1 MAQPGSAFVWGT
13 RGRGFESRH
22 SDHSRSLI
30 GLNLGAIAIKS
41 FIAAAIIDLWYF
53 GIKQA
58 YACIFAGLM
67 LAAILATKW
76 LWADD
81 FILARYD
88 FLAIWAIA
96 IQVVMVAFKLE
107 HPNEIKVILIFHL
120 VGTVM
125 EIFKTHVGSWSYPE
139 ENFLRIGGVPLFT
152 GFMYG
157 AVGSYI
163 ARVWRIFEFRY
174 TGYPPVWQTALLSVL
189 IYLNFF
195 THHFTWDIRWGL
207 FALTVLLFSRTWI
220 YYKPHKIYRSMPLL
234 LGFVLVSFFIWIA
247 ENLGTFAAAWTYPEQ
262 GDGWSG
268 VSLAK
273 MGSWFLLMIISF
285 VLVTLV
291 NPIETMRQDK
301 SQPT

>member
-1 MAQPGSAFVWGT
+1 
-13 RGRGFESRH
+13 
-22 SDHSRSLI
+22 
-30 GLNLGAIAIKS
+30 
-41 FIAAAIIDLWYF
+41 
-53 GIKQA
+53 
-58 YACIFAGLM
+58 M

-76 LWADD
+76 LWPDD

-88 FLAIWAIA
+88 FLVIWAIV
-96 IQVVMVAFKLE
+96 IQIVMVTFKLE

-120 VGTVM
+120 VGTAM

-174 TGYPPVWQTALLSVL
+174 TGYPNIWQTALLSLL

-207 FALTVLLFSRTWI
+207 FALTILLFSRTWI
-220 YYKPHKIYRSMPLL
+220 YFKPHKTYRTMPLL

-262 GDGWSG
+262 RDGWNV

-291 NPIETMRQDK
+291 NTIEPMRK
-301 SQPT
+301 NTSTRK

>member
-1 MAQPGSAFVWGT
+1 
-13 RGRGFESRH
+13 
-22 SDHSRSLI
+22 
-30 GLNLGAIAIKS
+30 
-41 FIAAAIIDLWYF
+41 
-53 GIKQA
+53 
-58 YACIFAGLM
+58 M
-67 LAAILATKW
+67 LVAILATKW
-76 LWADD
+76 LWPND

-88 FLAIWAIA
+88 FLVIWAIT
-96 IQVVMVAFKLE
+96 IQIVMVTFKLE
-107 HPNEIKVILIFHL
+107 HPNEIKVIAIFHL

-139 ENFLRIGGVPLFT
+139 ENLLRIGGVPLFT

-163 ARVWRIFEFRY
+163 ARIWRIFEFRY

-207 FALTVLLFSRTWI
+207 FALTILLYSRTWI
-220 YYKPHKIYRSMPLL
+220 YYKPHETYRSMPLL

-247 ENLGTFAAAWTYPEQ
+247 ENLGTFAAAWTYPTQ
-262 GDGWSG
+262 QDGWSI

-273 MGSWFLLMIISF
+273 MGSWFLLMIISY

-291 NPIETMRQDK
+291 NTIETMRNNK
-301 SQPT
+301 SAPK